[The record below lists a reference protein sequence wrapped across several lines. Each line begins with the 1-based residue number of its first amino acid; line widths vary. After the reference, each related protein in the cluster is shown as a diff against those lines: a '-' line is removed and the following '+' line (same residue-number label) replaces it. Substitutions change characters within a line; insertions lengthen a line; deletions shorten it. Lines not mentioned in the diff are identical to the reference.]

1 MVCVFVAQSLSKFHS
16 SIIQGSLMEP
26 LMEPCS
32 WKIRTRHANSF
43 TYCIVQFELAMY
55 RKRLDDVGLHGP
67 SKMHGSIWIYTSW
80 LHIANAIRQP
90 KDVVGNHQLSVDL
103 NFALDNDGF

>member
-1 MVCVFVAQSLSKFHS
+1 VLQHGVFCAKPLKDPP
-16 SIIQGSLMEP
+16 LEDL
-26 LMEPCS
+26 LMEPC
-32 WKIRTRHANSF
+32 IANSF